1 MNNIIKIITNNY
13 YYSFLL
19 ISVIFYIISKYNT
32 SILISIIIVIGIFF
46 YIDNNIKN
54 NISEKNNDEIIKK
67 EGLESVVKN
76 ISYVNTDNYYIG
88 NNNKNVKYLI
98 KNNEFVSILYNIRFI
113 KKYDNAKYAKLIIYM
128 NKLMKVYIYILSD
141 RYTLNTHLPI
151 FTDTKNDIIEIFYSL
166 IFIIP
171 ERFNHIYGFIPQD
184 EIDKSLKDFRVKIKY
199 MLSVIINYGKVGK
212 NNIHINMEKYRPFE
226 KNKEN
231 YLP

>member
-1 MNNIIKIITNNY
+1 
-13 YYSFLL
+13 
-19 ISVIFYIISKYNT
+19 
-32 SILISIIIVIGIFF
+32 LISIIIVIGIFF

-54 NISEKNNDEIIKK
+54 NINDKNNDEINERK
-67 EGLESVVKN
+67 GLESVVKN
-76 ISYVNTDNYYIG
+76 VSYVNTDNYYIG

-98 KNNEFVSILYNIRFI
+98 KNQEFVSILYNIRFI
-113 KKYDNAKYAKLIIYM
+113 KKYDNAKYTKLIIYM

-141 RYTLNTHLPI
+141 RYDLNTHLPI

-166 IFIIP
+166 IFVIP
-171 ERFNHIYGFIPQD
+171 ERFNHIYGFIPSD
-184 EIDKSLKDFRVKIKY
+184 EINKSLKEFREKTKN
-199 MLSVIINYGKVGK
+199 MLSVIINYGKIGK